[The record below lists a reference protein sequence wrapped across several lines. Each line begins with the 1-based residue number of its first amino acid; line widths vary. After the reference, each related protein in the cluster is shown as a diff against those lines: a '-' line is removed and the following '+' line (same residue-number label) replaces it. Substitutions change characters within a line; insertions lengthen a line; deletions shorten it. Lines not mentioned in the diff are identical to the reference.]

1 MTFNLEELHILH
13 ELVKKDIFSTK
24 EVFNSRDITIQD
36 ANYNHTIDAAKHHLI
51 VTDRIEQKLQNLI
64 NIF

>member
-1 MTFNLEELHILH
+1 MNFNLEELHILH
-13 ELVKKDIFSTK
+13 ELIKKDIFSTK

-36 ANYNHTIDAAKHHLI
+36 ANYNHAIDAAKHHLI